1 MFILMK
7 GDINLLDNGHKKFCL
22 VDNNENFVNLNA
34 FDSALEITNDIRLF
48 TYIHKID
55 HCEQFLERLNE
66 LIKFDK
72 ELDVSNIN
80 LPLKVIKLNFDD
92 IKLKN
97 EYKGV
102 VFLENLNYEEM
113 KARVKHLEDEN
124 SELRKQLEDEK
135 KNSRRLNLDAQRWF
149 DVAMEFMHKN

>member
-1 MFILMK
+1 MK